1 MSITTKKMLE
11 NESYRINSKTVIP
24 FQLLII

>member
-1 MSITTKKMLE
+1 MSITTKKILE
-11 NESYRINSKTVIP
+11 NERYRINNKNVIP